1 MKNNI
6 MKNNIV
12 KLSLIVFTIFIS
24 TGLASANPG
33 FNIAVTPVTDEVASG
48 GTATFSVTLT
58 AIDTLDVEEFA
69 DLSVTDSAGN
79 PIIWVNRF
87 GDDIFLIGPYGSANA
102 EKTVTLE
109 IDVPAGTTAGD
120 YILKVKGDGYL
131 PDLYDPTIPDT
142 TLLGVVES
150 SEFPITVTVT
160 AIPEF
165 PTIAMPIISVLGL
178 VFLMSRRKEVN

>member
-1 MKNNI
+1 MKNT

-12 KLSLIVFTIFIS
+12 KLALLVFTIFIS
-24 TGLASANPG
+24 TGIASANPG

-58 AIDTLDVEEFA
+58 AMDSLTIEEFA
-69 DLSVTDSAGN
+69 DLSVTDSTGT
-79 PIIWVNRF
+79 PISWVTTF
-87 GDDIFLIGPYGSANA
+87 GDGNFLIGPYGSPNA
-102 EKTVTLE
+102 DKTVTLA

-120 YILKVKGDGYL
+120 YILKVKGDGYS
-131 PDLYDPTIPDT
+131 PDYSVTPSVPD
-142 TLLGVVES
+142 TLLGSIES

-165 PTIAMPIISVLGL
+165 PTVALPIISVLGL
-178 VFLMSRRKEVN
+178 VFLMSRRKEIK